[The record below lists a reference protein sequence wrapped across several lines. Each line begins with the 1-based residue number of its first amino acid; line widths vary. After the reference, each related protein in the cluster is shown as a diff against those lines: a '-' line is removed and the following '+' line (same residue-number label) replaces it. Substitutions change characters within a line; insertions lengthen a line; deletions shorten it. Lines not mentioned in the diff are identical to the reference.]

1 MLVNLGTKKCSA
13 RVMEVDMERSD
24 LAEFLLIEG
33 RFRLEQRGLFRL
45 DQAGKSEPVAL
56 GSRAFDLLRLL
67 AERQG
72 ELLGKGLIMEAVWP
86 GVAVEESNLSVQISA
101 LRRILDQGREPG
113 SCIQTIPNR
122 GYRFVA
128 PVRRSGREASDQ
140 PGLPLPDKPSIAVL
154 PFQNLSGDPGQEYFV
169 DGMVEEITTALCRIR
184 WFFVI
189 ARNSSFTYKGRAVDV
204 KRVGRELGVRYVLEG
219 SVRRAGSRVRIAV
232 QLIDSIT
239 GAHHWADRFDGSL
252 DDVFALQDRVASS
265 VAGIIEPTLQAAET
279 ARRAGYPTTDL
290 TAYDLYLRAYAMVW
304 SSAARIP
311 EALRLME
318 QAIARD
324 PQYGTALAFAGLC
337 CHRLVI
343 DGRSDDPPADRVNG
357 VDFARRALDL
367 GGDDPE
373 ILAYAA
379 LVLASFGEDIGAMTA
394 LVDRALVLNPNY
406 ARGWGISALLRLWA
420 DQPDLAV
427 EHVHRAL
434 RLSPLAKVS
443 PAVLILGAVHFFG
456 RRFEAALP
464 ELLRGM
470 QDDPGFPIAYRLLA
484 SCYAHLGRL
493 EEAREIIRR
502 LGTVTPVVISDAGT
516 PRNPKHRELLLSGLR
531 LATTGAN

>member
-1 MLVNLGTKKCSA
+1 MDRLDVA
-13 RVMEVDMERSD
+13 D
-24 LAEFLLIEG
+24 ALLFEG

-45 DQAGKSEPVAL
+45 DQAGNAEPVAL
-56 GSRAFDLLRLL
+56 GSRALDLLRLL
-67 AERQG
+67 VERQG
-72 ELLGKGLIMEAVWP
+72 ELLAKDLIMETVWP
-86 GVAVEESNLSVQISA
+86 GTAVEESNLSVQISA
-101 LRRILDQGREPG
+101 LRRILDQGRRQG

-128 PVRRSGREASDQ
+128 PVRRSSLAGPDQ
-140 PGLPLPDKPSIAVL
+140 PASPLRDKPSIAVL
-154 PFQNLSGDPGQEYFV
+154 PFQNLSGDPDQEYFV

-184 WFFVI
+184 WLFVI

-204 KRVGRELGVRYVLEG
+204 KQVGRELGVRYVLEG
-219 SVRRAGSRVRIAV
+219 SVRRAGARVRIAA
-232 QLIDSIT
+232 QLIDAIT
-239 GAHHWADRFDGSL
+239 GAHLWADRFDGSL
-252 DDVFALQDRVASS
+252 DDIFALQDRVASS
-265 VAGIIEPTLQAAET
+265 VSGAIEPTLQAAET

-311 EALRLME
+311 EALHLME

-324 PQYGTALAFAGLC
+324 PQYGTALGFAALC

-343 DGRSDDPPADRVNG
+343 DGRSNDPPADRLKG
-357 VDFARRALDL
+357 VDFARRALDT

-373 ILAYAA
+373 VLAYAA

-394 LVDRALVLNPNY
+394 LVDRALALNPNY

-427 EHVHRAL
+427 QHVNTAL
-434 RLSPLAKVS
+434 RLSPLDKVN
-443 PAVLILGAVHFFG
+443 PAFLILGAAHFFS
-456 RRFEAALP
+456 RRFDAALP
-464 ELLRGM
+464 QLLRAI
-470 QDDPGFPIAYRLLA
+470 QDDPGFPIVYRLLA

-493 EEAREIIRR
+493 DEARQIVRR
-502 LGTVTPVVISDAGT
+502 LRTITPVVVSDGGI
-516 PRNPKHRELLLSGLR
+516 PRNPEHRELVLSGLR
-531 LATTGAN
+531 LAAADAN

>member
-1 MLVNLGTKKCSA
+1 M
-13 RVMEVDMERSD
+13 DRSD
-24 LAEFLLIEG
+24 LAEALLIEG

-56 GSRAFDLLRLL
+56 GSRALDLLRLL

-72 ELLGKGLIMEAVWP
+72 ELLGKDLIMEAVWP

-101 LRRILDQGREPG
+101 LRRVLDQGRQQG

-128 PVRRSGREASDQ
+128 PVRRSGREAPHQ
-140 PGLPLPDKPSIAVL
+140 PALPLPDKPSIAVL
-154 PFQNLSGDPGQEYFV
+154 PFQNLSGDPDQEYFV
-169 DGMVEEITTALCRIR
+169 DGMVEEITTALSRIR
-184 WFFVI
+184 WLFVI
-189 ARNSSFTYKGRAVDV
+189 ARNSSFAYKGRAVDLKQV
-204 KRVGRELGVRYVLEG
+204 TRELGVRYVLEG
-219 SVRRAGSRVRIAV
+219 SVRRARSRVRIAA
-232 QLIDSIT
+232 QLIDAIT
-239 GAHHWADRFDGSL
+239 GAYLWADRFDGSL

-265 VAGIIEPTLQAAET
+265 VAGVMEPTLQAAET
-279 ARRAGYPTTDL
+279 ARRAGHPTTDL
-290 TAYDLYLRAYAMVW
+290 NAYDLYLRAYAMVW

-311 EALRLME
+311 EALGLME

-324 PQYGTALAFAGLC
+324 PQYGAALAFAGLC

-343 DGRSDDPPADRVNG
+343 DGRSDDPPADRAKG
-357 VDFARRALDL
+357 VDFARHALDL

-373 ILAYAA
+373 ILSYAA
-379 LVLASFGEDIGAMTA
+379 LVLASFGEDIGVMTA
-394 LVDRALVLNPNY
+394 LVDRALALNPNY
-406 ARGWGISALLRLWA
+406 ARGWEISALLRLWA

-427 EHVHRAL
+427 KHVSTAL
-434 RLSPLAKVS
+434 RLSPIAKVN
-443 PAVLILGAVHFFG
+443 AAFLILGAVHFFG

-464 ELLRGM
+464 ELLRGI

-493 EEAREIIRR
+493 DEAREIVRR
-502 LGTVTPVVISDAGT
+502 LRAITSVVVSDAGM
-516 PRNPKHRELLLSGLR
+516 PRNPEHRELALSGLR
-531 LATTGAN
+531 LAAADAN